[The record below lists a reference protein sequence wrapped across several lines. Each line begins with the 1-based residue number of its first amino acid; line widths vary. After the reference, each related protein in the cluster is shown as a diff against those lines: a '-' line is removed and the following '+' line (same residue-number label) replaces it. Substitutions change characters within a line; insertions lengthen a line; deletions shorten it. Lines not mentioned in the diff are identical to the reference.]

1 MKKPIVQSLCLAGA
15 GLSSILLSGVANA
28 QALPPQ
34 TSPAANNAQVAY
46 DQNYNSYSQ
55 FLNQVNSISQLR
67 DVSPQGWS
75 YEALRNLVENYGCI
89 VGYPDRTYRG
99 NQALSRNEFAAG
111 LNACLTQLERRLL
124 DAQQQLALQNPP
136 STQRVRQSVQ
146 PGETLPEVINR
157 AFYNSTGRF
166 YDSTNISGQANKI
179 FGWRTFPGSFF
190 DNQITSDAEVV
201 EIIYDEAMRQQQDG
215 TDIRTRDLPNPFGT
229 SLQGNPGYLR
239 LGGPT
244 PGLQPFPT
252 GY

>member
-1 MKKPIVQSLCLAGA
+1 MKKTIVQSLCLAGT
-15 GLSSILLSGVANA
+15 GLSSILLSGVAQA

-34 TSPAANNAQVAY
+34 ASPTANNAQVAY

-124 DAQQQLALQNPP
+124 DAQQQLALQNPG
-136 STQRVRQSVQ
+136 TAQRVRQSVQ
-146 PGETLPEVINR
+146 PGDIIPDVMNR
-157 AFYNSTGRF
+157 AFYNSTGRY
-166 YDSTNISGQANKI
+166 YDITSISGQANKI

-190 DNQITSDAEVV
+190 DNQIASDAETV
-201 EIIYDEAMRQQQDG
+201 EAVYNEVMRQQQEG
-215 TDIRTRDLPNPFGT
+215 TDIRTRDLPNPFNT

-239 LGGPT
+239 LGGPM
-244 PGLQPFPT
+244 PGFQPFPV